1 MTSLPPIN
9 QARNTNKL
17 AGMMESKVQYDVH
30 HLSTELEGQRK
41 VLAS

>member
-1 MTSLPPIN
+1 MTSLPPIHMT
-9 QARNTNKL
+9 RNTNKVSN
-17 AGMMESKVQYDVH
+17 MMESKVQYDVH